1 MSCSGPIH
9 LEELPWELG
18 SLAHSLEVMT
28 VWSCPHYC
36 LMNTY
41 LSKPYPC
48 MEQSLHLGAVQKHVE
63 KHFRD
68 DLWEGCSLSTVA
80 NPRSYFQREV
90 WERSQHWTS
99 HLLLLLRAEPS
110 AGASSPAPAGNAE
123 VPPRQAPGRSL
134 PCPWVLGGVGRR
146 PEESHQPNLPSTVAT
161 PLFEPLCAGRQKW
174 QHRERLLGTEQK
186 TNSNK
191 RSLKADLS
199 SQTCGKMPAAF
210 LTSPRVL
217 SRAPGILAM
226 TVPRAGWLQ
235 RRGQGSRGAGQPTWG
250 PGGSSSAILGWGEN
264 KVPEQGEKPDL
275 SESSSQGTFPRCRAP
290 LVILGHLSSHLPLW
304 VHPAFDPALRS
315 TLCHTWIPGLKREG
329 SLILNIAFYLG
340 RNEKKG
346 VFGLCDCK
354 EKFENI
360 KSGCAKVS
368 DMAFPPFVTF
378 LKCHSF

>member
-1 MSCSGPIH
+1 MSRSGPIY

-28 VWSCPHYC
+28 VWSCPRYC

-99 HLLLLLRAEPS
+99 HLLLLLWAEPS
-110 AGASSPAPAGNAE
+110 AGASSPTPAGNAE

-134 PCPWVLGGVGRR
+134 PCPWVLGGAGRR

-161 PLFEPLCAGRQKW
+161 PLFEPLCAGQQKW
-174 QHRERLLGTEQK
+174 QPRERLLGTEQK

-199 SQTCGKMPAAF
+199 LQTCGKMPAAF

-217 SRAPGILAM
+217 SRAPGLLAM

-235 RRGQGSRGAGQPTWG
+235 RRGQAAEEQGDQPGAQVEAALQFWDGERIRCQSRGGNQTYLSPHHRAPFLVAEHLLSSWGTSPHTFLCGFIQPL
-250 PGGSSSAILGWGEN
+250 IL
-264 KVPEQGEKPDL
+264 L
-275 SESSSQGTFPRCRAP
+275 SEALSVTPES
-290 LVILGHLSSHLPLW
+290 LVSRG
-304 VHPAFDPALRS
+304 
-315 TLCHTWIPGLKREG
+315 
-329 SLILNIAFYLG
+329 
-340 RNEKKG
+340 KG
-346 VFGLCDCK
+346 
-354 EKFENI
+354 
-360 KSGCAKVS
+360 A
-368 DMAFPPFVTF
+368 
-378 LKCHSF
+378 